1 MVFSSM
7 VFLWIFLPVVI
18 VLSLLTRNI
27 KAQNIM
33 LLVASLIFYAWGEPT
48 YIFLLL
54 ASVIMNWTLGMGIE
68 RFVKYK
74 KQLLVLDI
82 IGNLLVLG
90 YFKYCNFAINTLD
103 PCFLYYIFP
112 EPILHFRSAYH
123 FLHFAQ

>member
-54 ASVIMNWTLGMGIE
+54 ASVIMNWALGIGIE
-68 RFVKYK
+68 RFVK
-74 KQLLVLDI
+74 
-82 IGNLLVLG
+82 
-90 YFKYCNFAINTLD
+90 
-103 PCFLYYIFP
+103 
-112 EPILHFRSAYH
+112 
-123 FLHFAQ
+123 